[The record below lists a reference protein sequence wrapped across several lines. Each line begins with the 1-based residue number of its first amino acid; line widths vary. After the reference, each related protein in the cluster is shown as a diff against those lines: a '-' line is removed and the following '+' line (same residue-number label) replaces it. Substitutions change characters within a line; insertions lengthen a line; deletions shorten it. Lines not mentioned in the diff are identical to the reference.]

1 MLANRTSKALKYQ
14 GHARA
19 SARSSAP
26 AQLLIIDSE
35 LRRVAIGAT
44 WQAQGFPKPDS
55 GREVAGVGY
64 NARRYHLVGER
75 RMEVFGLD
83 IGGSGIK
90 GAPVETESGEL
101 LGDRIRVPTPEAA
114 TPDEVVRAAVEVVSR
129 SGWEDPVGCGF
140 PGVVKEGV
148 VHTAANVAHEFIG
161 FDLQTRLQKELGMPV
176 RIVNDADAAGL
187 AEMRWG
193 AGRGVEG
200 VVLMLTIGTGIGT
213 ALFIEG
219 KLVPNTELGHIE
231 IQGKEAELWA
241 ADRIRKVE
249 DLSWKKWARR
259 VEEYFQK
266 MEALLWPD
274 LIIVGG
280 GVSKKSEKFLPR
292 IETRTRVV
300 PAEMLNEAGIAG
312 AALAYIPETPVSPK
326 QPAATLTQEA

>member
-1 MLANRTSKALKYQ
+1 M
-14 GHARA
+14 
-19 SARSSAP
+19 
-26 AQLLIIDSE
+26 D
-35 LRRVAIGAT
+35 
-44 WQAQGFPKPDS
+44 
-55 GREVAGVGY
+55 
-64 NARRYHLVGER
+64 
-75 RMEVFGLD
+75 VFGLD

-90 GAPVETESGEL
+90 GAPVNVESGEL
-101 LGDRIRVPTPEAA
+101 LGERVRMPTPEAA
-114 TPDEVVRAAVEVVSR
+114 TPDEVVTAAIEVVSR
-129 SGWEDPVGCGF
+129 SDWDGPVGCGF

-148 VHTAANVAHEFIG
+148 IHTAANVADEFIG
-161 FDLQTRLQKELGMPV
+161 FDLQTRLQKELGTPV

-200 VVLMLTIGTGIGT
+200 TVLMLTIGTGIGT

-231 IQGKEAELWA
+231 IYGREAELWA

-259 VEEYFQK
+259 VEEYLQK

-312 AALAYIPETPVSPK
+312 AALAYVPETPVSPK
-326 QPAATLTQEA
+326 PSASTLTQEA

>member
-1 MLANRTSKALKYQ
+1 
-14 GHARA
+14 
-19 SARSSAP
+19 
-26 AQLLIIDSE
+26 
-35 LRRVAIGAT
+35 
-44 WQAQGFPKPDS
+44 
-55 GREVAGVGY
+55 
-64 NARRYHLVGER
+64 
-75 RMEVFGLD
+75 MEVFGLD

-90 GAPVETESGEL
+90 GAPVETEGGEL

-114 TPDEVVRAAVEVVSR
+114 TPDEVVGAAVEVVSR
-129 SGWEDPVGCGF
+129 SGWEGPVGCGF
-140 PGVVKEGV
+140 PGVVKEGFI
-148 VHTAANVAHEFIG
+148 HTAANVAHAFIG
-161 FDLQTRLQKELGMPV
+161 FDLQTRLQKELGTPV

-200 VVLMLTIGTGIGT
+200 TVLMLTIGTGIGT
-213 ALFIEG
+213 ALFVEG

-231 IQGKEAELWA
+231 MHGREAELWT

-259 VEEYFQK
+259 VEEYLQK

-280 GVSKKSEKFLPR
+280 GVSKRSEKFLPR

-300 PAEMLNEAGIAG
+300 PAGMLNDAGIAG
-312 AALAYIPETPVSPK
+312 AALACVPETPVSPK
-326 QPAATLTQEA
+326 PPASTLT

>member
-1 MLANRTSKALKYQ
+1 M
-14 GHARA
+14 
-19 SARSSAP
+19 
-26 AQLLIIDSE
+26 D
-35 LRRVAIGAT
+35 
-44 WQAQGFPKPDS
+44 
-55 GREVAGVGY
+55 
-64 NARRYHLVGER
+64 
-75 RMEVFGLD
+75 VFGLD

-90 GAPVETESGEL
+90 GAPVNTESGEL
-101 LGDRIRVPTPEAA
+101 LGERVRVPTPEAA
-114 TPDEVVRAAVEVVSR
+114 TPDEVVTAAIEVVSR
-129 SGWEDPVGCGF
+129 SGWDGPVSCGF

-148 VHTAANVAHEFIG
+148 IHTAANVADEFIS
-161 FDLQTRLQKELGMPV
+161 FDLQTRLQKELGTPV

-200 VVLMLTIGTGIGT
+200 TILMLTIGTGIGT

-231 IQGKEAELWA
+231 MHGREAELWA

-259 VEEYFQK
+259 IEEYLQR

-280 GVSKKSEKFLPR
+280 GVSKKSERFLPR

-312 AALAYIPETPVSPK
+312 AVLAYVPETPVSPK
-326 QPAATLTQEA
+326 PPASTLTQEA

>member
-1 MLANRTSKALKYQ
+1 M
-14 GHARA
+14 
-19 SARSSAP
+19 
-26 AQLLIIDSE
+26 D
-35 LRRVAIGAT
+35 
-44 WQAQGFPKPDS
+44 
-55 GREVAGVGY
+55 
-64 NARRYHLVGER
+64 
-75 RMEVFGLD
+75 VFGLD

-90 GAPVETESGEL
+90 GAPVNTESGEL
-101 LGDRIRVPTPEAA
+101 LGERVRVPTPEAA
-114 TPDEVVRAAVEVVSR
+114 TPDEVVTAAIEVVSR
-129 SGWEDPVGCGF
+129 SGWDGPVSCGF

-148 VHTAANVAHEFIG
+148 IHTAANVADEFIG
-161 FDLQTRLQKELGMPV
+161 FDLQTRLQKELGTPV

-200 VVLMLTIGTGIGT
+200 TILMLTIGTGIGT

-231 IQGKEAELWA
+231 MHGREAELWA

-259 VEEYFQK
+259 IEEYLQR

-280 GVSKKSEKFLPR
+280 GVSKKSERFLPR

-312 AALAYIPETPVSPK
+312 AVLAYVPETPVSPK
-326 QPAATLTQEA
+326 PPASTLTQEA

>member
-1 MLANRTSKALKYQ
+1 MA
-14 GHARA
+14 
-19 SARSSAP
+19 
-26 AQLLIIDSE
+26 
-35 LRRVAIGAT
+35 
-44 WQAQGFPKPDS
+44 
-55 GREVAGVGY
+55 
-64 NARRYHLVGER
+64 
-75 RMEVFGLD
+75 VFGLD

-101 LGDRIRVPTPEAA
+101 LGERVRVPTPEAA
-114 TPDEVVRAAVEVVSR
+114 MPDEVAAAAVEVVTR
-129 SGWEDPVGCGF
+129 SGWEGPMGCGF

-148 VHTAANVAHEFIG
+148 IHTAANVADEFIG
-161 FDLQTRLQKELGMPV
+161 FDLQTRLQKELGAPV

-200 VVLMLTIGTGIGT
+200 TVLMLTIGTGIGT

-231 IQGKEAELWA
+231 LHGREAELWA

-259 VEEYFQK
+259 IEEYLQK
-266 MEALLWPD
+266 MEALFWPD

-300 PAEMLNEAGIAG
+300 PAEMLNNAGIAG
-312 AALAYIPETPVSPK
+312 AALAYVPETPISPK
-326 QPAATLTQEA
+326 PPASTRA

>member
-1 MLANRTSKALKYQ
+1 MK
-14 GHARA
+14 
-19 SARSSAP
+19 
-26 AQLLIIDSE
+26 
-35 LRRVAIGAT
+35 
-44 WQAQGFPKPDS
+44 
-55 GREVAGVGY
+55 
-64 NARRYHLVGER
+64 
-75 RMEVFGLD
+75 VFGLD

-101 LGDRIRVPTPEAA
+101 LGERIRVPTPEAA
-114 TPDEVVRAAVEVVSR
+114 TPDEVVAAAVEVVSR
-129 SGWEDPVGCGF
+129 SGWEGPVGCGF

-148 VHTAANVAHEFIG
+148 IHTAANVADEFIR
-161 FDLQTRLQKELGMPV
+161 FDLQTRLQKELGTPV

-200 VVLMLTIGTGIGT
+200 MVLMLTIGTGIGT
-213 ALFIEG
+213 ALFVEG

-231 IQGKEAELWA
+231 IHGREAELWT

-249 DLSWKKWARR
+249 DLSWKKWSRR
-259 VEEYFQK
+259 IEEYYQK

-300 PAEMLNEAGIAG
+300 PAEMLNNAGIAG
-312 AALAYIPETPVSPK
+312 AALAFVPETPVSP
-326 QPAATLTQEA
+326 QLPASTRA